1 MSSLVP
7 ALKVYIQIIHA
18 LNDRVGKAV
27 SWLTL
32 VMVLGTFLIV
42 VLRYALNYGSV
53 ASQECIAYMHALV
66 FMLGVAY
73 TLKVDGHV
81 RVDIFYQGFS
91 RRTKAWI
98 DCSGVILLLLPVTAF
113 IGWSSWDYVVE
124 SWKIHESSGNSGGL
138 PGVFLI
144 KSTLIITACLL
155 ALQGSALFLDS
166 LLIALN
172 LKPVEESN

>member
-1 MSSLVP
+1 MSSLISF
-7 ALKVYIQIIHA
+7 LRGYIQLINT

-53 ASQECIAYMHALV
+53 ASQECIGFMHALV

-81 RVDIFYQGFS
+81 RVDIFYQGFDV
-91 RRTKAWI
+91 RTRAWV
-98 DCSGVILLLLPVTAF
+98 DCLGVILLLLPVAAF

-138 PGVFLI
+138 PGVYLI
-144 KSTLIITACLL
+144 KSTLVATAALL
-155 ALQGSALFLDS
+155 ALQGSALFLNS